1 MEIQEIKQRLT
12 LAMLLQHYGLKADKQ
27 ARLKCPFHDD
37 KTPSL
42 QLYYKTQTAFCFST
56 NCTTHGKAID
66 MIDFI
71 LYYEKCSKHEAIKKA
86 EQIINPGTVVQ
97 PNSTPKNNRLP
108 ASGFLERMFTYFCNA
123 VHNSKPAR
131 EYIESRNLDY
141 RQIEIGYN
149 AGHFHHGTRKDEGL
163 IEDCLKYGV
172 LLDLGL
178 KSRTGETAYKP
189 FGKWCLCFA
198 LRNQNH
204 EITGLYFR
212 STLAGKDQRHFYL
225 RDRSGLYPG
234 YPKPE
239 TQKLILTE
247 SIIDAAS
254 LLQHL
259 NIGKYETD
267 KGGSPTPMNNKYA
280 SWQILSL
287 YGTNGFTEEHQTA
300 IRKLKHLNE
309 IIFFL
314 NGDEAGNKAVAK
326 YAPMLKGEYPNLK
339 ITSAAVPENEDVNS
353 LLQSHSPEI
362 LAHLIET
369 RQEVDF
375 ILSSDGEPPQADI
388 FLSNETQ
395 MKEKSTVTEIP
406 EEPRLT
412 DGQAEPNKPKA
423 PVAGLDTTNPYN
435 LKYKGNACLPDGTK
449 AGYQIK
455 GFRTDQPDSL
465 KTTVQ
470 TIAEAGSITL
480 KLDLYEYKQVESSC
494 KLISGKLGLHKDVLE
509 ADLMQLTT
517 LLEQY
522 RDKQQ
527 FKANGRQESKIE
539 VPAATVTKCIEFL
552 KAEKLIQRINELI
565 GKAGITGEETNRI
578 LLFVIASS
586 YKMNDTLHAL
596 IQGSSGSGKTRLL
609 KIISYLMPDEDV
621 KRYTRVT
628 DNSFYNQD
636 EYFFVNKLICFEDMD
651 GLKEDA
657 QLAVR
662 ELQSNDILRT
672 STSIKDA
679 SGKISGGE
687 RTVRGPIASLACT
700 TKGEIYE
707 DNISRSFLVAVDE
720 SREQTLKII
729 RYQNE
734 VSAGMIDRTEQK
746 RVSQF
751 IQNCIRL
758 LKPYEVINPYAN
770 RIQLPESAHKIRRLN
785 ELYQS
790 FVKQITLL
798 NQYRRK
804 QDKQGRLIT
813 ETADLKTAC
822 EILFD
827 SIVLKVDELDGSLR
841 QFFERLKSHLKEKE
855 QDFTQREIRQ
865 MLNISKAQCSRF
877 FNHLQSMEY
886 ITARYSGNQRK
897 VCYRVDY
904 WDNYAKVRAQIKDD
918 LMNQIEGL

>member
-27 ARLKCPFHDD
+27 NRLKCPFHND

-42 QLYYKTQTAFCFST
+42 QLYYKTQTAYCFST
-56 NCTTHGKAID
+56 NCNTHGKAID
-66 MIDFI
+66 VIDFI
-71 LYYEKCSKHEAIKKA
+71 MYYEKCSKHEAIKKA
-86 EQIINPGTVVQ
+86 ESIINPTTQ
-97 PNSTPKNNRLP
+97 APPISKQANEK
-108 ASGFLERMFTYFCNA
+108 AMFLERMFTYFKNA

-131 EYIESRNLDY
+131 EYIESRNLDHK
-141 RQIEIGYN
+141 QLEIGYN
-149 AGHFHHGTRKDEGL
+149 AGQFHHGARKDESL
-163 IEDCLKYGV
+163 INDCLKYGI

-189 FGKWCLCFA
+189 FGKWCIVFA
-198 LRNQNH
+198 LRNPNH

-212 STLAGKDQRHFYL
+212 STLSDKEQRHFYL
-225 RDRSGLYPG
+225 RDRSGLYPS
-234 YPKPE
+234 YPKAD

-254 LLQHL
+254 LLQQEE
-259 NIGKYETD
+259 IKSKYE
-267 KGGSPTPMNNKYA
+267 
-280 SWQILSL
+280 IVSL
-287 YGTNGFTEEHQTA
+287 YGTNGLTKEHQTA
-300 IRKLKHLNE
+300 IRKLKHLTE

-314 NGDEAGNKAVAK
+314 NGDEPGNKAVAK
-326 YAPMLKGEYPNLK
+326 YGPMLKAEYPNLK

-353 LLQSHSPEI
+353 LLQGHSPEI
-362 LAHLIET
+362 LTHLIET
-369 RQEVDF
+369 RKEVDF
-375 ILSSDGEPPQADI
+375 ILSSEESPKGTEITQL
-388 FLSNETQ
+388 LSDE
-395 MKEKSTVTEIP
+395 KEKSE
-406 EEPRLT
+406 
-412 DGQAEPNKPKA
+412 QPKA
-423 PVAGLDTTNPYN
+423 PINGLDTTNPYN
-435 LKYKGNACLPDGTK
+435 LKYKGNEA
-449 AGYQIK
+449 AYQIK

-465 KTTVQ
+465 KITIQ
-470 TIAEAGSITL
+470 TIAEASSITL

-494 KLISGKLGLHKDVLE
+494 KLIAGKLGLRKDAIE
-509 ADLMQLTT
+509 ADLMQLTS

-527 FKANGRQESKIE
+527 FKANGRQESKIQ
-539 VPAATVTKCIEFL
+539 VPAATATKCIGFL
-552 KAEKLIQRINELI
+552 KAEKLVQRINKLI

-586 YKMNDTLHAL
+586 YKMPDTLHAL

-636 EYFFVNKLICFEDMD
+636 EYFFVNKLICFEDLD

-707 DNISRSFLVAVDE
+707 DNISRSFLIAVDE
-720 SREQTLKII
+720 SKEQTLRVIH
-729 RYQNE
+729 YQNHLA
-734 VSAGMIDRTEQK
+734 AGLVDKEEQK
-746 RVSQF
+746 RVTTF
-751 IQNCIRL
+751 VQNCIRL

-770 RIQLPESAHKIRRLN
+770 KIQLPESAHKIRRLN

-798 NQYRRK
+798 NQYQRK

-813 ETADLKTAC
+813 ETEDLQTAC
-822 EILFD
+822 EILFE

-841 QFFERLKSHLKEKE
+841 QFFERLKSHLKDKE
-855 QDFTQREIRQ
+855 QEFTQREIRQ

-877 FNHLQSMEY
+877 FNHLQEMEY
-886 ITARYSGNQRK
+886 ITAKYSGNQRK
-897 VCYRVDY
+897 VCYKVDY
-904 WDNYAKVRAQIKDD
+904 WDNYAKVRTQIKDD
-918 LMNQIEGL
+918 LMNQIAGL